1 MTIRPAFAAVLLVAI
16 TPPAAAQSPD
26 LAALQARLAALEKEA
41 AAISAQ
47 LRAFQAAAPAPDAA
61 ATAADDPPQ
70 VIAGPGRTLADLNRE
85 EAEAEL
91 IGEQGGAQSRIGT
104 ALPDSPLSNSRG
116 DAVRFLLSAGSDDT
130 TVTLQLSR
138 TRARSSEAEVLL
150 PGYTGNRL
158 IEDTFTV
165 NASANLA
172 SNNLDGKRKS
182 GFSRL
187 DSLADGQK
195 FTLRWSQMRSRIPDV
210 GSGRFA
216 EISAMALDRCRND
229 KTNLKMAAD
238 AVAAAARDPSASG
251 GVTIESFL
259 IQTCDTIADSK
270 YYGKYLDPGVNRER
284 QQLFDRMLLRRS
296 FSYGVEA
303 SLGHNEFSYFDA
315 GTPTATNPLGLAET
329 DVSRV
334 GWEVGGYASV
344 FPLPKTA
351 ISLRG
356 RYQGSFKATD
366 TVTVCPPIPTGA
378 NSVQCET
385 GSFAA
390 PKRTEKL
397 LLSTELR
404 LWGGNGKGFIGRWA
418 VAPSITLD
426 ALADD
431 YEVDVPVFLVGNA
444 DGKLTGGVRLGYS
457 NIDEAVFGIFIGSAF
472 DPFK

>member
-1 MTIRPAFAAVLLVAI
+1 MTIRPALAAVLLATT
-16 TPPAAAQSPD
+16 TPLAAAQAPD
-26 LAALQARLAALEKEA
+26 LAALQARLAVLEKEA

-47 LRAFQAAAPAPDAA
+47 LRTLQTAAPAADAT
-61 ATAADDPPQ
+61 ATAADDSPQ
-70 VIAGPGRTLADLNRE
+70 VIAGPGRTSADLNRE
-85 EAEAEL
+85 EAEVAL
-91 IGEQGGAQSRIGT
+91 VREQGGAQGRIGS
-104 ALPDSPLSNSRG
+104 ALPDSPLSTSKG
-116 DAVRFLLSAGSDDT
+116 DAARFLLSAGSDDT
-130 TVTLQLSR
+130 SVTLQLSR
-138 TRARSSEAEVLL
+138 TRARSSKAEVL

-172 SNNLDGKRKS
+172 SNYLDGKRKS
-182 GFSRL
+182 GFGRL

-210 GSGRFA
+210 SSGRFA
-216 EISAMALDRCRND
+216 QINAIALDKCRND
-229 KTNLKMAAD
+229 KNNLKLAAD
-238 AVAAAARDPSASG
+238 AVAAAARDPAGSG
-251 GVTIESFL
+251 GVTTESFL
-259 IQTCDTIADSK
+259 VKTCDTIADSK
-270 YYGKYLDPGVNRER
+270 YYGRYLDDGVNRER
-284 QQLFDRMLLRRS
+284 QRLFDRMLLRRS

-315 GTPTATNPLGLAET
+315 VTPTATNPLGIAEA

-334 GWEVGGYASV
+334 GWEVGGYTSV

-351 ISLRG
+351 MSLRG

-366 TVTVCPPIPTGA
+366 TLTVCPPIPDGA
-378 NSVQCET
+378 NSVRCAT
-385 GSFAA
+385 GSFAV

-404 LWGGNGKGFIGRWA
+404 FWGGNGKGFIGRWA

-431 YEVDVPVFLVGNA
+431 YEVDVPVFLVGKA

-457 NIDEAVFGIFIGSAF
+457 NVDEAVFDVFIGSAF